1 MRARGTKKRKISWLF
16 TAPVS
21 ALYVTKSTQSK
32 VVGALRAPTKN
43 IAYILSCNYHDLL
56 LFWTF

>member
-32 VVGALRAPTKN
+32 VVGALRAPTNKSVQIFAN
-43 IAYILSCNYHDLL
+43 SWSHMV
-56 LFWTF
+56 LFR

>member
-32 VVGALRAPTKN
+32 VVGALRAPTNK
-43 IAYILSCNYHDLL
+43 YSLYFKLQLS
-56 LFWTF
+56 